1 MDNIKKITQ
10 RYVAALTKA
19 SQKDPEYV
27 ECKLLPQALVEYMI
41 VDEDDE
47 LLCGSFVKS
56 VLREELILKAS
67 KECGFFWMV
76 QAIWDKAK
84 DGWTGTIDNSIE
96 AFTDYPVCAGAALCQ
111 FVVRSLPH
119 GLVSRWRVL
128 KAEYADGELFDVGV
142 MVDGSTVLQMAK
154 TTFKAGG
161 ERIIAN
167 FHEGSISKIN
177 MFHGELTN
185 LTTSLQWEKTF

>member
-27 ECKLLPQALVEYMI
+27 ECKLLPQALVEYMT

-84 DGWTGTIDNSIE
+84 NGWTGTIDNSIE
-96 AFTDYPVCAGAALCQ
+96 DYADYSVCVGTALCQ
-111 FVVRSLPH
+111 FLVRSLPH
-119 GLVSRWRVL
+119 GLVSTWRIL
-128 KAEYADGELFDVGV
+128 KAEYADGELFNVDVL
-142 MVDGSTVLQMAK
+142 VDGVTILQIAK
-154 TTFKAGG
+154 TTFKTGTV
-161 ERIIAN
+161 RITAN
-167 FHEGSISKIN
+167 FHEKHIN
-177 MFHGELTN
+177 TINLFHGELTN
-185 LTTSLQWEKTF
+185 LTRSLQWEKTF

>member
-1 MDNIKKITQ
+1 MDDLKKITH
-10 RYVAALTKA
+10 RYVAALTKS
-19 SQKDPEYV
+19 SQKEPDYV
-27 ECKLLPQALVEYMI
+27 KCKLLPQALVEYMT

-76 QAIWDKAK
+76 QAVWDKAK
-84 DGWTGTIDNSIE
+84 DGWTGTIDTSIE
-96 AFTDYPVCAGAALCQ
+96 GYADYPVFDNSALCK
-111 FVVRSLPH
+111 FVVRSIPH
-119 GLVSRWRVL
+119 CLVSTWRIL
-128 KAEYADGELFDVGV
+128 KAEYAEGELFDVDV